1 MCASF
6 PSLVVGL
13 VSQSRLPPAS
23 GRPGCLH
30 FTPGVSA
37 SSSGDG
43 LGQRYVGPEEAVADR
58 GADVVIVG
66 RGVVGDREEGGVA
79 KWEMMG
85 QICFC
90 VFFKK
95 NVAIFRRRA
104 EEYRAR
110 AWDALQ
116 KRISG
121 KGNNV

>member
-13 VSQSRLPPAS
+13 VSQSRLAPAS

-37 SSSGDG
+37 SSSGDA

-90 VFFKK
+90 VFF
-95 NVAIFRRRA
+95 
-104 EEYRAR
+104 
-110 AWDALQ
+110 
-116 KRISG
+116 
-121 KGNNV
+121 